1 MDKNLIKGLNSKTAI
16 FISILLGITIYQFG
30 CSSSKAPTNPFN
42 IKTTS
47 YSGNVELPN
56 GVNIYYRNLVV
67 SSFIGSAQVKPDGT
81 FDVKA
86 VVGPGNQVLFV
97 TDTTTGNLVL
107 LGYVPSG
114 TTIGISVSAGSTANA
129 LIGITPLLI
138 GYSFSERQQILNFAY
153 AQPQYKKLVND
164 ISADLVTDGEKT
176 LDININPQL
185 YTEAGYISYRAI
197 NSFQN
202 QITSTAANILAFRN
216 ALYPLDTTV
225 SNPNGPS
232 LDISINAGDSS
243 NHIIASNPK
252 AIYYATRITGQN
264 STQIHLISP
273 KPAYVYG
280 CEYGVFNCQM
290 GPFSTTIDLGN
301 LANGNYAGTLEKGF
315 NFNDMNT
322 LLDPSMANG
331 LATVSNAYWV
341 ISQFLSL
348 FGIPLPALT
357 DQNVHDTTQLLNELL
372 QSEMDW
378 GTDQIIDNGKDTLFE
393 AFMNFIKQHP
403 DQIASWLVGTIGND
417 AATQF
422 LNHAADLV
430 EVYTG
435 VGTVITVLNVGN
447 TIGTTIYDLITASGY
462 MSYTFNISGG
472 TPNIQSQIAKIIVSP
487 SSVSVQVGQTISVLT
502 KAYDSNN
509 IIINDPSINFS
520 WSSDNIWVA
529 NACETLGQGNI
540 IGRGVGTTNIA
551 VWGGNVST
559 TVAVTV
565 TPAPSTTSPPTFGGV
580 SLVTLN
586 SDNSISLTWNPAAD
600 ASTSTSNII
609 YLIYES
615 TTVGGENYNSPTYT
629 TSPGVLSY
637 TIPNS
642 AFQPNTKYYFVVRA
656 RNSAGITDDN
666 TYELSSDRPPIISSL
681 TANPSSVNT
690 SGTSTLTCNASD
702 PDNDPL
708 TYSWSASQGSIS
720 GSGSTVT
727 WTAPS
732 TAGAYIVA
740 CTVYD
745 GQGGMASKSVTIAAG
760 IQAPTLTVTPSS
772 GQQGT
777 QFNYGGNGY
786 TPNGTVLWH
795 VKKPDGTEYGVTN
808 LTNNVNGSGSFNF
821 SYLSS
826 CNNEVGTYTIWAIDS
841 STGLSSNSVTENISA
856 SSSCSTTIPTVSS
869 VSPSTMTANGV
880 SQTLTIYGSNFQ
892 SGNIVQFYWTQGSGA
907 GVWNNSNSSPTI
919 NSSGQITVA
928 MNPGTVNDTISVR
941 VCLSASQ
948 TSSADCSSGT
958 QYVTVTAPTS
968 TIPTVSS
975 VSPSMMTA
983 NGVSQTLTIYGSNFQ
998 SGNIVQFYWTQGS
1011 GAYNWNT
1018 SNNPPTINSSGQ
1030 ITVTMNPG
1038 TVADT
1043 IDVRVCLSATQTSSS
1058 DCSSGT
1064 QYVSVQ

>member
-1 MDKNLIKGLNSKTAI
+1 MIGGKGNAMRTNILKVAFIISSVMSVISVTQDKSKEVKMGRINATKSLNSKLVI
-16 FISILLGITIYQFG
+16 VLSLLLGTIIFQSG
-30 CSSSKAPTNPFN
+30 CAQSKSFSSPFN
-42 IKTTS
+42 IKTIS
-47 YSGNVELPN
+47 YSGNVSMPS

-67 SSFIGSAQVKPDGT
+67 SSFVGSAPVMPDGT

-86 VVGPGNQVLFV
+86 VVGSGNQVLFV

-114 TTIGISVSAGSTANA
+114 TTTGITISAGSTANA

-138 GYSFSERQQILNFAY
+138 GYSFSERQQILNLAY
-153 AQPQYKKLVND
+153 AEPQYTKLVND
-164 ISADLVTDGEKT
+164 ISAALITDGEKT
-176 LDININPQL
+176 LDIKTNPQL

-197 NSFQN
+197 NSFQS
-202 QITSTAANILAFRN
+202 QIATTAANILAFRN

-225 SNPNGPS
+225 SNSNGPS

-243 NHIIASNPK
+243 DYLTASNPK
-252 AIYYATRITGQN
+252 AIYYATRITGLN

-273 KPAYVYG
+273 KPGLVYG
-280 CEYGVFNCQM
+280 CKYGVFDCQT
-290 GPFSTTIDLGN
+290 GPYATTINLGN
-301 LANGNYAGTLEKGF
+301 LANGNYTGTLEKGF

-462 MSYTFNISGG
+462 MSYSFAVSNG
-472 TPNIQSQIAKIIVSP
+472 TSNIQSQIAKIIVSP
-487 SSVSVQVGQTISVLT
+487 SSVTLQVGQTISVLT
-502 KAYDSNN
+502 EAYDSNN

-551 VWGGNVST
+551 VWAGNVST

-565 TPAPSTTSPPTFGGV
+565 TPAPSTTSPPIFGGV

-586 SDNSISLTWNPAAD
+586 SDNSISLTWNPATD
-600 ASTSTSNII
+600 ASTPTSNII

-637 TIPNS
+637 NIPSS
-642 AFQPNTKYYFVVRA
+642 ALQPNTKYYFVVRA
-656 RNSAGITDDN
+656 RNSAGLTDSN
-666 TYELSSDRPPIISSL
+666 TYELSSNCPPIISSL
-681 TANPSSVNT
+681 TANPSSINT

-720 GSGSTVT
+720 GSGSTIT

-732 TAGAYIVA
+732 TAGAYIVT
-740 CTVYD
+740 CSVYD
-745 GQGGMASKSVTIAAG
+745 GQGGMASKSVSIAAG
-760 IQAPTLTVTPSS
+760 VQPPTLTVTPTS

-786 TPNGTVLWH
+786 TPNGTVLWY
-795 VKKPDGTEYGVTN
+795 VQKPDGTQYPVN
-808 LTNNVNGSGSFNF
+808 DLTGDVNSSGSFSF
-821 SYLSS
+821 SYTSS
-826 CNNEVGTYTIWAIDS
+826 CNSMVGTYTIWAIDS

-856 SSSCSTTIPTVSS
+856 SSNCAQSIPPMPTAYSPGTTSSPGPVTSSDTVTLSWSS
-869 VSPSTMTANGV
+869 VSGATYYSFGVRDMSTGTLVVNTTSTSTSYTATLNPSGQYRWNVAACNSVGC
-880 SQTLTIYGSNFQ
+880 SNFTTDLY
-892 SGNIVQFYWTQGSGA
+892 F
-907 GVWNNSNSSPTI
+907 
-919 NSSGQITVA
+919 
-928 MNPGTVNDTISVR
+928 
-941 VCLSASQ
+941 Q
-948 TSSADCSSGT
+948 T
-958 QYVTVTAPTS
+958 P
-968 TIPTVSS
+968 
-975 VSPSMMTA
+975 
-983 NGVSQTLTIYGSNFQ
+983 
-998 SGNIVQFYWTQGS
+998 
-1011 GAYNWNT
+1011 
-1018 SNNPPTINSSGQ
+1018 
-1030 ITVTMNPG
+1030 
-1038 TVADT
+1038 
-1043 IDVRVCLSATQTSSS
+1043 
-1058 DCSSGT
+1058 
-1064 QYVSVQ
+1064 